1 MRHLREMMSMRSEE
15 TEDGLTMTEFV
26 QDPDDYNR
34 TQRFK
39 QIHRG
44 RERVSDFISEME
56 LAKSGSSH
64 YKTESANRLAF
75 LVSLYILELEP
86 LIMQSNFDDSK
97 LIDDNLPFDSLLGFA
112 NTLGTIPNKNGK
124 NSTPAP
130 HTSIRYY
137 SAANRFYAR
146 VGMDLELGEE
156 DGDAGFEYEDILE
169 EGPPGTGEKPEI
181 GEGGAT

>member
-1 MRHLREMMSMRSEE
+1 MRSEE

-44 RERVSDFISEME
+44 RERVSDFISKME
-56 LAKSGSSH
+56 LVKHGNSH
-64 YKTESANRLAF
+64 YKPKSANRLAY

-86 LIMQSNFDDSK
+86 LIMQSDFDDSQ
-97 LIDDNLPFDSLLGFA
+97 LVPDDLPFDSLLQFA
-112 NTLGTIPNKNGK
+112 STLGTVPSDTPGG
-124 NSTPAP
+124 STPP
-130 HTSIRYY
+130 PWMSIRYY

-156 DGDAGFEYEDILE
+156 DGDAGFEYTDILE
-169 EGPPGTGEKPEI
+169 EGPPGEGEFPDI
-181 GEGGAT
+181 GQEAENE